1 MATSDPR
8 ALGLPRPAPR
18 GTAPTTRPAP
28 DDARRRPWRLVAAAV
43 AAALAFGLVLVRVDA
58 LPRMAAPGV
67 QRAAAQ
73 VGRGAAATAVS
84 RLVAGSAGQHPPLAV
99 PAGFA
104 GVTGYAPV
112 PLRMADGV
120 VRLAKPDG
128 ACSVPGGGLFG
139 FDRVCKVHDYGYDL
153 LRYAN
158 ATGQVLTAEARR
170 QLDGMLGRDLHAQ
183 CRATSHG
190 VAGMACGTVAE
201 LFTTGVS
208 FNSWRQHYG
217 NPGKEPL
224 PAVALGLGVAL
235 ALAVPLLTRRR
246 RRRARRAA
254 GRASPVPGRRGGGR
268 LRALADATPASR
280 DRYVDFLR
288 VVSIVTVV
296 LGHWTMTAVG
306 RSAHGLSAGNVLSS
320 TPGLWLATWVLQVM
334 PLFFVVGGFSNMVS
348 WEALRRR
355 GGGYVEYLSA
365 RMARLLRPVLVF
377 VAVWLLLPLA
387 LPRLGLPAE
396 QVELVGKVM
405 GQPLWFLGVYL
416 VVVALAP
423 AMVRL
428 HLRFRL
434 RVPVAL
440 AAAAAAVDALHL
452 AAGVDQI
459 GYLNLLVVW
468 VLVQQV
474 GFFYADGTLTR
485 LSRRALAGLAAAGL
499 AGLVL
504 LTGSGLYPPS
514 MVGLPGEE
522 SNMSPPTICI
532 VALTVWQVALV
543 VLVRGPVSAWL
554 ARRRPWTAV
563 IAVGS
568 TAMTLYLWH
577 ITAMVVLYGLVLALH
592 GPLPSPGG
600 ALWWA
605 TRPLWLAL
613 LAAVLVPMAL
623 PLSRF
628 ERPGRRGHAQAR
640 RSGETRVGR
649 LAVVLGLVLA
659 TLGLLGFVASGFA
672 PLFGS
677 AGGRLLVLHVD
688 PWQNLVHLVVGA
700 YLAGAAGGGASGRA
714 TPWLL
719 VAAGSA
725 LPLAAP
731 SADLVSLVVH
741 LLVVALALTVAATRR
756 RPAVPGAAPAPPSRP
771 SPGGAA
777 LPGDLPRRDGTARRS
792 ERAAAST
799 DSSAVAR

>member
-28 DDARRRPWRLVAAAV
+28 DAARRRPWRLVAAAV
-43 AAALAFGLVLVRVDA
+43 AAALALGLVLVRVDA
-58 LPRMAAPGV
+58 LPRMAASGV

-84 RLVAGSAGQHPPLAV
+84 RLVTGSAGQHPPLAV

-190 VAGMACGTVAE
+190 VAGLACGTVAE

-235 ALAVPLLTRRR
+235 ALAIPLLARRR
-246 RRRARRAA
+246 RRRARRA
-254 GRASPVPGRRGGGR
+254 GRASPVPGRRGRGR

-288 VVSIVTVV
+288 VSSIVTVV

-440 AAAAAAVDALHL
+440 AAAAAAVDALRL

-543 VLVRGPVSAWL
+543 MLVRGRVSAWL

-628 ERPGRRGHAQAR
+628 ERPGRRGQAQAR
-640 RSGETRVGR
+640 RSGETPVGR

-700 YLAGAAGGGASGRA
+700 YLAGAARGGASGRA

-756 RPAVPGAAPAPPSRP
+756 RPAVPGAVPAPPSRP

-777 LPGDLPRRDGTARRS
+777 LPGDLPRRDGRARRS